1 MIRSFQHVED
11 RQTDRHLLGVRVHRL
26 HPQSVGK
33 DTGYKRRALNAQKCA
48 YLKCPDLCE
57 CPPPS
62 LFKATPSPLVSASFV
77 PCVFVGVFLFQG
89 CLKVLS
95 GFLPMGF
102 DDASEAWCLA
112 CKDVMVR
119 NRKWVFRQKKDITL
133 TVCVQGHWVLFRGV
147 ESYICNILL
156 IWGAPLF
163 SARSLFLD
171 EVPNRWEIWCSDW
184 LWCSGGF

>member
-102 DDASEAWCLA
+102 DDASEA
-112 CKDVMVR
+112 
-119 NRKWVFRQKKDITL
+119 
-133 TVCVQGHWVLFRGV
+133 
-147 ESYICNILL
+147 
-156 IWGAPLF
+156 
-163 SARSLFLD
+163 
-171 EVPNRWEIWCSDW
+171 
-184 LWCSGGF
+184 